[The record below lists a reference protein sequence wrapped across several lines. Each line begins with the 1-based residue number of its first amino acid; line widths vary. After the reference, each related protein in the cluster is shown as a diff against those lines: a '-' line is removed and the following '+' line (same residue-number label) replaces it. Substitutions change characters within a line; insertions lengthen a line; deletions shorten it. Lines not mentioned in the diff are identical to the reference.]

1 MNANFMEELDLLE
14 REKGVSKETILD
26 ALANAMVSAYKRSPG
41 AAEEARVTI
50 DTDTGEMIVYGQ
62 ELDEDGNVVREW
74 EDTPDDFGRIAAQT
88 AKQVIVQRLRDA
100 KRAQVFEIYQGREGD
115 LVTGIVQQSDFR
127 TVMLDLGNAEAV
139 MPSGEKIPYERLE
152 RGARVKA
159 LIVEVREESKGAPIV
174 ASRSHPDFIRRLFEL
189 EVPELVEGIV
199 EIRAIARD
207 AGHRTK
213 IAVASNDMNVD
224 PVGAC
229 VGARGSRVRQV
240 VNELRGE
247 KVDIVPWREDTA
259 DFIAEAL
266 SPAKVRQVILDD
278 EEMEAIVVV
287 PDRELS
293 LAIGKEGQNAR
304 LAARLSGYRI
314 DIRSETEQAGGQSEE
329 ADGEAEDKPAEEA
342 SSTDAA
348 AETAPEA
355 PAAEASED
363 VADSDA
369 ADSDAAE
376 PDAAEPEAAES
387 EEAGDVV
394 ATEAAESEAAGPA
407 AAEESDDDSAQADV
421 VTEDAEVDDATP
433 GEQPEADAKQED
445 PPAEA

>member
-74 EDTPDDFGRIAAQT
+74 EDTPTDFGRIAAQT

-100 KRAQVFEIYQGREGD
+100 KRAQIFEIYQGREGD

-139 MPSGEKIPYERLE
+139 MPAGEKIPYERLE

-314 DIRSETEQAGGQSEE
+314 DIRSETEQAGGPPEGD
-329 ADGEAEDKPAEEA
+329 AEAEEKPAKA
-342 SSTDAA
+342 TD
-348 AETAPEA
+348 EDTVDKTVPEGV
-355 PAAEASED
+355 AAEATED
-363 VADSDA
+363 VAATEAAKSDAA
-369 ADSDAAE
+369 ADSDSE
-376 PDAAEPEAAES
+376 PAES
-387 EEAGDVV
+387 DGEPAD
-394 ATEAAESEAAGPA
+394 SEAAVDVAGTEVA
-407 AAEESDDDSAQADV
+407 ELEAAEESDDDAAAADV
-421 VTEDAEVDDATP
+421 VTEAVEDESPTGD
-433 GEQPEADAKQED
+433 QPEADTAQED